1 MKKVFFSAFALI
13 TFSISATANEIEEKK
28 VEEKIIVKAN
38 CDSYAKSCIVA
49 ETYQY
54 GPMSQSQ
61 FNEAYSF
68 YYNTCVE
75 ANNSGATLLDPI
87 FINP

>member
-1 MKKVFFSAFALI
+1 MKKMIFSAVALLAFSFAGM
-13 TFSISATANEIEEKK
+13 ANEIEEKK

-75 ANNSGATLLDPI
+75 ANNSGATLLNPI